1 MENAKKEQVTDAIN
15 KWLEAHPGRGLNQ
28 LCRENNINKGY
39 ASAIKN
45 GKYTVGATVI
55 SDEYFYQLME
65 AIGLISR
72 NSLGFHWDYITNFRT
87 IQNVC
92 KNAQRK
98 NLRLLLEANTGM
110 GKTYA
115 LSYYS
120 KLTDRVMYIQIT
132 RSTTEASLLTEM
144 CNRLGIE
151 NPPRGNH
158 RKMQVIKQHVT
169 NFPNYLIIVD
179 ELEYARQAM
188 FHSIKEIADFLEGR
202 AGFIVSGYG
211 LRDKIKRLAELK
223 RNGFPQLKRRFFPNI
238 AMLPEITVRDKKEI
252 CEREGITNEQAKNT
266 IAGYCDDLDM
276 LSQVI
281 YKCLEHQRATGKKIT
296 QHEVIEMID
305 DYDEV
310 MGEKQLKRAA

>member
-1 MENAKKEQVTDAIN
+1 MENAKKEQVTLAIN
-15 KWLEAHPGRGLNQ
+15 NWLDTHPGRSLKA
-28 LCRENNINKGY
+28 LCRENNINQSY
-39 ASAIKN
+39 ASYIKN
-45 GKYTVGATVI
+45 GKYAVGDTVI
-55 SDEYFYQLME
+55 ADKYFYEMME

-72 NSLGFHWDYITNFRT
+72 NSLGFHWDYITNFKS

-120 KLTDRVMYIQIT
+120 KLTDRCMYIQIT
-132 RSTTEASLLTEM
+132 RSTTEASLLSEM
-144 CNRLGIE
+144 CLRLGLE
-151 NPPRGNH
+151 NPPRGNY

-169 NFPNYLIIVD
+169 NYPGYLIIID
-179 ELEYARQAM
+179 ELEYAKQAM

-238 AMLPEITVRDKKEI
+238 AMLPEISAKDKKEI
-252 CEREGITNEQAKNT
+252 CEREGITNEGARNI

-276 LSQVI
+276 LSQVV
-281 YKCLEHQRATGKKIT
+281 YKCLEYQKAYGKKIT
-296 QHEVIEMID
+296 QQEVIDMLD
-305 DYDEV
+305 DFEDV
-310 MGEKQLKRAA
+310 MGEKQIKRAA